1 MLFLVDAAPV
11 ASAVPDAKDCDAEA
25 SAAKEAEEAALTAM
39 KAAWHAAKDAS
50 QVCTPISVEEKSL
63 CW

>member
-25 SAAKEAEEAALTAM
+25 SAAKEAEEAALAAM
-39 KAAWHAAKDAS
+39 KAAWHAAKDAR
-50 QVCTPISVEEKSL
+50 QVCIPISLDKKIPPR
-63 CW
+63 